1 MLTVLVTGATGGIG
15 LQTAKDLA
23 RMGYSVLIHG
33 RDPRKGAAALAAVQ
47 AAAADA
53 GRTVASAGRGP
64 VPASGDAHGSRAA
77 VDGGSGSAADRGS
90 GSAGVSGNAG
100 AAADRRAG
108 TTADDR
114 RGTAAGA
121 ADRGRGNAG
130 AAAPLVRY
138 LQADFASLRQ
148 VESLATEVVASVPRL
163 DVLINNAG
171 CANISRTLTAD
182 GYETTFAVN
191 HLAPFLLT
199 NLLLDTLKK
208 SGPARIVNV
217 ASRAHRNQEMDFD
230 DLMSE
235 REYRVMRTYGRSKL
249 ANILFTRSLAGRLA
263 GSNVTANCL
272 HPGLIATGIGQT
284 NLVGRL
290 GWKLIV
296 MLRGGISVEEG
307 AKTSVYLATSPEVAG
322 LSGGYYVKCRLA
334 ELQTRAEAV
343 TDEVGERLWQA
354 SAELVGLSRCSL

>member
-1 MLTVLVTGATGGIG
+1 
-15 LQTAKDLA
+15 
-23 RMGYSVLIHG
+23 
-33 RDPRKGAAALAAVQ
+33 
-47 AAAADA
+47 
-53 GRTVASAGRGP
+53 
-64 VPASGDAHGSRAA
+64 
-77 VDGGSGSAADRGS
+77 
-90 GSAGVSGNAG
+90 
-100 AAADRRAG
+100 
-108 TTADDR
+108 
-114 RGTAAGA
+114 
-121 ADRGRGNAG
+121 
-130 AAAPLVRY
+130 LVRY
-138 LQADFASLRQ
+138 VQADFASLRQ
-148 VESLATEVVASVPRL
+148 VESLAAEVVASVPRL

-171 CANISRTLTAD
+171 CGNLSRTVTPD

-235 REYRVMRTYGRSKL
+235 RGYRVMRTYGRSKL
-249 ANILFTRSLAGRLA
+249 ANILFTRTLARRLA

-284 NLVGRL
+284 HPLARL

-296 MLRGGISVEEG
+296 MLRGGIPVQEG
-307 AKTSVYLATSPEVAG
+307 AKTSVYLATSPEVEG
-322 LSGGYYVKCRLA
+322 LSSGYYVKCRLA

-343 TDEVGERLWQA
+343 TDAVGERLWKV
-354 SAELVGLSRCSL
+354 SEELVGLSRSS

>member
-23 RMGYSVLIHG
+23 RMGHSVLIHG
-33 RDPRKGAAALAAVQ
+33 RDPRKGAAAVDAVK
-47 AAAADA
+47 AAAATA
-53 GRTVASAGRGP
+53 GR
-64 VPASGDAHGSRAA
+64 DAA
-77 VDGGSGSAADRGS
+77 VRF
-90 GSAGVSGNAG
+90 
-100 AAADRRAG
+100 
-108 TTADDR
+108 
-114 RGTAAGA
+114 
-121 ADRGRGNAG
+121 
-130 AAAPLVRY
+130 

-148 VESLATEVVASVPRL
+148 VKSLAAEVVGSVPRL

-171 CANISRTLTAD
+171 CGNLSRSVTAD
-182 GYETTFAVN
+182 GYETTFGVN

-199 NLLLDTLKK
+199 NLLLDTLKQ

-217 ASRAHRNQEMDFD
+217 ASRAHRYQEIDFD

-249 ANILFTRSLAGRLA
+249 ANILFTRTLAACLA

-284 NLVGRL
+284 NPVARL
-290 GWKLIV
+290 GWKLMV
-296 MLRGGISVEEG
+296 MVRGGISVEEG

-322 LSGGYYVKCRLA
+322 VSGGYYIKCRPA

-343 TDEVGERLWQA
+343 TDAVGERLWKV
-354 SAELVGLSRCSL
+354 SEELVGLSCSS

>member
-23 RMGYSVLIHG
+23 GMGHSVLIHG
-33 RDPRKGAAALAAVQ
+33 RDPRKGAAAVEVVK
-47 AAAADA
+47 AAAAACA
-53 GRTVASAGRGP
+53 GRNGGGAG
-64 VPASGDAHGSRAA
+64 
-77 VDGGSGSAADRGS
+77 
-90 GSAGVSGNAG
+90 
-100 AAADRRAG
+100 
-108 TTADDR
+108 
-114 RGTAAGA
+114 
-121 ADRGRGNAG
+121 
-130 AAAPLVRY
+130 PLVRY
-138 LQADFASLRQ
+138 VQADFASLRQ
-148 VESLATEVVASVPRL
+148 VESLAAEVVACVPRL

-171 CANISRTLTAD
+171 CGNLSRTVTPD

-199 NLLLDTLKK
+199 SLLIDTLKK

-235 REYRVMRTYGRSKL
+235 RGYRVMRTYGRSKL
-249 ANILFTRSLAGRLA
+249 ANILFTRTLARRLA
-263 GSNVTANCL
+263 GSNVTTNCL

-284 NLVGRL
+284 HPLARL

-296 MLRGGISVEEG
+296 KVRGGISVQEG
-307 AKTSVYLATSPEVAG
+307 AKTGVYLATSSEVEG
-322 LSGGYYVKCRLA
+322 LSSGYYVKCRLA

-343 TDEVGERLWQA
+343 TDAVGERLWKV
-354 SAELVGLSRCSL
+354 SEKLVGLSCSS